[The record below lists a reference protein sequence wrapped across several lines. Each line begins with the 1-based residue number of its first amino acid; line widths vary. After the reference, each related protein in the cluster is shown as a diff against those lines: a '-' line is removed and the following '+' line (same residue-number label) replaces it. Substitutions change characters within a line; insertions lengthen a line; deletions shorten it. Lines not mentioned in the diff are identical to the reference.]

1 MSSRSGENVHVKA
14 TARRLELQVTGGRG
28 SPRIRSLLR
37 AAAFAATIGLALNL
51 GMTGILAFDDAKYPD
66 WKGQWTRFGG
76 GSWDPSRT
84 GGARQQQAP
93 LTPEYQAVLES
104 GLAEMAAGG
113 HGNNPTVTCRPPGMP
128 RAMLPYESM
137 EIIIE
142 PEATHIAIEFMN
154 QLRRIYTDGRDWPR
168 SREPTF
174 LGYSIG
180 HWEDADEAGRFHT
193 LVVETRGMKGPRT
206 FHGSIPLHKDNET
219 IVKERISADKGDPG
233 VLHNEITT
241 IDHAL
246 TRPWTV
252 TRTYR
257 RARQAIW
264 FEYPCA
270 EHNEHVFIGKENYYL
285 SADGALMPAR
295 KNQPPPDLR
304 YFDRPGN

>member
-1 MSSRSGENVHVKA
+1 MRA
-14 TARRLELQVTGGRG
+14 TARRFELQESRPAQEPVGPDPPHCGLCG
-28 SPRIRSLLR
+28 NPLLGFR
-37 AAAFAATIGLALNL
+37 F
-51 GMTGILAFDDAKYPD
+51 GMMGVQASDNTRYPD
-66 WKGQWTRFGG
+66 WKGQWTRIGG
-76 GSWDPSRT
+76 GSWDPSRS
-84 GGARQQQAP
+84 GGPSQQQAP
-93 LTPEYQAVLES
+93 LTPEYQAVLDS
-104 GLAEMAAGG
+104 GLTEMAAGG
-113 HGNNPTVTCRPPGMP
+113 HGNNPTVTCLPPGMP

-168 SREPTF
+168 NLEPSY
-174 LGYSIG
+174 LGTSIG
-180 HWEDADEAGRFHT
+180 HWEDADEAGRYRT

-206 FHGSIPLHKDNET
+206 FDGSIPLHKDNET
-219 IVKERISADKGDPG
+219 VVKERISADKVDPN

-252 TRTYR
+252 TRSYR

-270 EHNEHVFIGKENYYL
+270 ENNEHILISKENYYL
-285 SADGALMPAR
+285 SADGDLMPAR
-295 KNQPPPDLR
+295 KNQAPPELR
-304 YFDRPGN
+304 NFDQPRK

>member
-1 MSSRSGENVHVKA
+1 MVR
-14 TARRLELQVTGGRG
+14 T
-28 SPRIRSLLR
+28 
-37 AAAFAATIGLALNL
+37 AAFAVTFGLALSL
-51 GMTGILAFDDAKYPD
+51 RMMAAQASDEAKYPD

-76 GSWDPSRT
+76 GSWEPSRS
-84 GGARQQQAP
+84 GGPRQQQAP

-104 GLAEMAAGG
+104 GLTEMAAGG
-113 HGNNPTVTCRPPGMP
+113 HGNNPTVTCLPPGMP

-168 SREPTF
+168 NLEPAY
-174 LGYSIG
+174 LGTSIG
-180 HWEDADEAGRFHT
+180 HWEDADEVGRYRT

-206 FHGSIPLHKDNET
+206 FDGSIPLHKDNET
-219 IVKERISADKGDPG
+219 VVKERIFADKGDPN

-252 TRTYR
+252 TRSYR

-270 EHNEHVFIGKENYYL
+270 ENNEHVFIGKENYYL
-285 SADGALMPAR
+285 SADGDLMPAR
-295 KNQPPPDLR
+295 KDQAPPDLR
-304 YFDRPGN
+304 NFDRPR